1 MPSKSKNIN
10 ELIDDTFMDKNK
22 FSMTIE
28 NIVKDSNRTLSYI
41 DAIVDFCESKDIEV
55 DSVTKLIAPTLKER
69 IKAEAI
75 KLNFIKKTTKA
86 VLPI

>member
-1 MPSKSKNIN
+1 
-10 ELIDDTFMDKNK
+10 MDNNK

-28 NIVKDSNRTLSYI
+28 NIVKDSNKSSSYI

-55 DSVTKLIAPTLKER
+55 DSVTKLIAPTLKEK

-86 VLPI
+86 VLPL